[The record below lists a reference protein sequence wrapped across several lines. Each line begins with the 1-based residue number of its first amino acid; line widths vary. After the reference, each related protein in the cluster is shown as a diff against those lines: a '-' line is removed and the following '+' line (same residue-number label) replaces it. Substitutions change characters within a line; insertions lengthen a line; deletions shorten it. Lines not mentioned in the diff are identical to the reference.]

1 MKRSSKKIAN
11 LAFSGLWYYQ
21 LEEYR
26 KRQMSSLAVAVRLAK
41 WKYGEDSPEYEA
53 INRKAATYD
62 KLMSLLPFAGSA
74 GAFLLGPRLLPKL
87 MA

>member
-1 MKRSSKKIAN
+1 MKRSSRKIATF
-11 LAFSGLWYYQ
+11 AFSGLWYYQ

-26 KRQMSSLAVAVRLAK
+26 KRQMFSLAVAVRLAK
-41 WKYGEDSPEYEA
+41 LKYGADSPEYEA